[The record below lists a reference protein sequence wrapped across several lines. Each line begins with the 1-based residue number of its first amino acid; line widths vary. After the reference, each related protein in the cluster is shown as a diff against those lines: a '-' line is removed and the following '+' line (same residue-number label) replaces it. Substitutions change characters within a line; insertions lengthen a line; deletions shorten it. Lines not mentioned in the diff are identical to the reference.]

1 MTEVVKQ
8 DSKDLH
14 YLEGAVVAALGSP
27 FQDGHDITVLRN
39 GDEIFPAMLEAI
51 DEAQET
57 IDLVTF
63 VYWTG
68 DIARRFA
75 EALASKAKDG
85 VRVRVIL
92 DAFGSSAMEPAT
104 VDLMKHAGVQVERFR
119 PLIRWK
125 FWVSDHRTHRKILVV
140 DSKVAF
146 TGGVGIAE
154 EWEGDARNSDE
165 WRETHFR
172 VEGPAVLG
180 LQAAFLS
187 DWRDT
192 GHPIEPE
199 DVAAASLDEP
209 GDIRVAVIDASAQIG
224 MNDAQRLL
232 EAVVGAARNRIA
244 IQTPYFN
251 PAPELL
257 DLIVK
262 AIKRGVEIELIV
274 PGPHID
280 KRISA
285 VMAEEMYQPL
295 LAAGGKVWVY
305 QPTMMHSKVV
315 VIDEVLSIVG
325 SVNIN
330 QRSTQKDEEVA
341 LAILDTG
348 IAGELEVHFSQD
360 LERSQRAKPVG
371 GGINW
376 SRVVAA
382 LLRPIRGEM

>member
-1 MTEVVKQ
+1 MT
-8 DSKDLH
+8 DSESPDSADLH
-14 YLEGAVVAALGSP
+14 YLEGAVLAALGTP
-27 FQDGHDITVLRN
+27 FQDGHEIEVLRN
-39 GDEIFPAMLEAI
+39 GDEIFPAMLGAI
-51 DEAQET
+51 DAARES

-68 DIARRFA
+68 DVAEKFA
-75 EALASKAKDG
+75 ESLARKAREG

-92 DAFGSSAMEPAT
+92 DAFGSSAMEPST
-104 VDLMKHAGVQVERFR
+104 IDVMIDAGVSVERFR
-119 PLIRWK
+119 PLVRWK

-140 DSKVAF
+140 DSEVAF

-154 EWEGDARNSDE
+154 EWEGNARSPDE
-165 WRETHFR
+165 WRETHFQIR
-172 VEGPAVLG
+172 GPAVLG
-180 LQAAFLS
+180 LKASFLN

-192 GHPIEPE
+192 GHPIDPI
-199 DVAAASLDEP
+199 DVSEVSFENG
-209 GDIRVAVIDASAQIG
+209 GDTKAAVIDASAQIG

-232 EAVVGAARNRIA
+232 EAVVGVAKSRIA

-257 DLIVK
+257 ELMIK
-262 AIKRGVEIELIV
+262 AVDRGVEIELIV

-285 VMAEEMYQPL
+285 AMAESMYQPL
-295 LAAGGKVWVY
+295 LAAGGSVWVY
-305 QPTMMHSKVV
+305 QPTMMHAKVV
-315 VIDEVLSIVG
+315 IVDRVLSIVG

-341 LAILDTG
+341 LALIDRG
-348 IAGELEVHFSQD
+348 IARQLEEHFAHDVEQS
-360 LERSQRAKPVG
+360 ERARPIR
-371 GGINW
+371 GISW

-382 LLRPIRGEM
+382 VLRPIRGEM